1 MFATAQRNVPGGG
14 RGLDWLTRELI
25 LLEGDVVVL
34 GMVLMLRLPPLLYR
48 GIGFE
53 GLRT

>member
-1 MFATAQRNVPGGG
+1 MFVTAQRNVPGDG

>member
-25 LLEGDVVVL
+25 LLEGDVVNGDGPDAQAASTLVS
-34 GMVLMLRLPPLLYR
+34 RDW
-48 GIGFE
+48 I
-53 GLRT
+53 

>member
-1 MFATAQRNVPGGG
+1 MFVTAQRTSLEVGG
-14 RGLDWLTRELI
+14 GLDWLTRELI
-25 LLEGDVVVL
+25 LLEGGVVVL
-34 GMVLMLRLPPLLYR
+34 GMVLMFRLPLLLYR

>member
-1 MFATAQRNVPGGG
+1 MFVTAQWNVPGGG
-14 RGLDWLTRELI
+14 MGLDWLTRELI

-34 GMVLMLRLPPLLYR
+34 GMVLMLRLLLLLYR